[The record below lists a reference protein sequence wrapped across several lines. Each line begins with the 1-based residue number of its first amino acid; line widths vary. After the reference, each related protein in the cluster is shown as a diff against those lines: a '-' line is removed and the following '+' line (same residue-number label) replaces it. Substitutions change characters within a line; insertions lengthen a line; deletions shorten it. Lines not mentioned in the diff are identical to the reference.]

1 MKREVTVGSKK
12 ILVRALIGSFLPLL
26 HSDANSRALS
36 APMQSKTSELR
47 RIVVALI
54 FRNSLRV
61 LIISPA
67 GPTQFGSIFF
77 SFRFFDVK
85 NRSPPLLCP
94 DVRHSTN
101 EWKYKYNLIGSHGN
115 EWMLVGYIQKVVFHL
130 ISHSFSYL
138 CLYMI
143 VKVNFVSQWLCVCVF
158 FFRKE
163 ASSHD
168 LINAGRKPIGNDLQW
183 EIEGRSQHCTAV
195 LMILGSNP
203 LCLSKS
209 FWGEIICQLLRDFFN
224 FYSI

>member
-1 MKREVTVGSKK
+1 MPQFHLYLSICTVLFVKFYVTPPFVQSRPLFAAIPFVVCSRTHLQDNWNIWETTSIHLLAQKTIMIMVQMSFNEEQVVDQDEDAMMLDGVENRDDGWRWRRLRRLSMKREVTVRSKK

-36 APMQSKTSELR
+36 APMQSKTSESR

-101 EWKYKYNLIGSHGN
+101 QWKNKY
-115 EWMLVGYIQKVVFHL
+115 
-130 ISHSFSYL
+130 
-138 CLYMI
+138 
-143 VKVNFVSQWLCVCVF
+143 
-158 FFRKE
+158 
-163 ASSHD
+163 
-168 LINAGRKPIGNDLQW
+168 
-183 EIEGRSQHCTAV
+183 
-195 LMILGSNP
+195 
-203 LCLSKS
+203 
-209 FWGEIICQLLRDFFN
+209 
-224 FYSI
+224 

>member
-36 APMQSKTSELR
+36 APMQSKTSESR

-61 LIISPA
+61 LIISRA

-130 ISHSFSYL
+130 ISHSFFYL
-138 CLYMI
+138 CLIWLWKWISY
-143 VKVNFVSQWLCVCVF
+143 VNDFVCF
-158 FFRKE
+158 FCLEKK
-163 ASSHD
+163 
-168 LINAGRKPIGNDLQW
+168 LP
-183 EIEGRSQHCTAV
+183 
-195 LMILGSNP
+195 LMISSVLDESQLGMTSSGKLKVAP
-203 LCLSKS
+203 TFQCWWFLDP
-209 FWGEIICQLLRDFFN
+209 IHYACQKV
-224 FYSI
+224 SEEK

>member
-1 MKREVTVGSKK
+1 MPQFHLYLSICTVLFVQFCLYVSICTVLFVKFYLTPRFVPSRPLFSAIPFVVCSRTTLQDNWNIWETTSIHLLAQKTIMIMVQMSFNEEQVVTRTRMRWWWWPWDAGWRWRRLRRLSMKREVTVRSKK

-36 APMQSKTSELR
+36 APMQSKTSESR

-101 EWKYKYNLIGSHGN
+101 QWKNKY
-115 EWMLVGYIQKVVFHL
+115 
-130 ISHSFSYL
+130 
-138 CLYMI
+138 
-143 VKVNFVSQWLCVCVF
+143 
-158 FFRKE
+158 
-163 ASSHD
+163 
-168 LINAGRKPIGNDLQW
+168 
-183 EIEGRSQHCTAV
+183 
-195 LMILGSNP
+195 
-203 LCLSKS
+203 
-209 FWGEIICQLLRDFFN
+209 
-224 FYSI
+224 

>member
-36 APMQSKTSELR
+36 APMQSKTSESR

-61 LIISPA
+61 LIISRA

-101 EWKYKYNLIGSHGN
+101 QWKYKYNLIGWHRN
-115 EWMLVGYIQKVVFHL
+115 DWMLVGYIQKVVFHL

-138 CLYMI
+138 CLIWLWKWISY
-143 VKVNFVSQWLCVCVF
+143 VNDFVCF
-158 FFRKE
+158 FCLEKK
-163 ASSHD
+163 
-168 LINAGRKPIGNDLQW
+168 LP
-183 EIEGRSQHCTAV
+183 
-195 LMILGSNP
+195 LMISSVLDESQLGMTSSGKLKVAPNTALQCWWFLDP
-203 LCLSKS
+203 
-209 FWGEIICQLLRDFFN
+209 IHYACQKV
-224 FYSI
+224 SEEK

>member
-1 MKREVTVGSKK
+1 MMALRRDAGRRWRRLRRLSMKREVTVGSKK

-36 APMQSKTSELR
+36 APMQSKTSESR

-61 LIISPA
+61 LIISRA

-101 EWKYKYNLIGSHGN
+101 EWKYKYNLIGWHRN
-115 EWMLVGYIQKVVFHL
+115 DWMLVGYIQKVVFHL

-138 CLYMI
+138 CLIWLWKWISY
-143 VKVNFVSQWLCVCVF
+143 VNDFVCF
-158 FFRKE
+158 F
-163 ASSHD
+163 
-168 LINAGRKPIGNDLQW
+168 
-183 EIEGRSQHCTAV
+183 V
-195 LMILGSNP
+195 
-203 LCLSKS
+203 
-209 FWGEIICQLLRDFFN
+209 
-224 FYSI
+224 